1 MTPGDRKGGSSWH
14 DGEGAGWRRKPC
26 GHWEKGTA
34 VALGPQNL
42 RVEGAW
48 EPHLHR
54 KPMAFIELV
63 GLFGVASGD
72 LMGLATATKG
82 PERVVA

>member
-1 MTPGDRKGGSSWH
+1 MWTQ
-14 DGEGAGWRRKPC
+14 
-26 GHWEKGTA
+26 EKGRA
-34 VALGPQNL
+34 AALGPQNL
-42 RVEGAW
+42 QVEGAR
-48 EPHLHR
+48 ELHLHR

-72 LMGLATATKG
+72 LMGLATTTKG